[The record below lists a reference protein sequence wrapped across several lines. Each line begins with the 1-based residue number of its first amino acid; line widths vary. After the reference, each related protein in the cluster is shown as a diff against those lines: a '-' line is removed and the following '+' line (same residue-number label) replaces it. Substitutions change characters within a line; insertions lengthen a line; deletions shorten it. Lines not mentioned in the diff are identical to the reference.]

1 MQKSSRLPLSA
12 LKNQETGVVVSIQG
26 GESMRSRLEALGI
39 RLGARIKK
47 KSKLFGLGPVIVSVG
62 NAEIAVGYGMVT
74 RIFVEVDRK

>member
-1 MQKSSRLPLSA
+1 MQKSKLPLSA
-12 LKNQETGVVVSIQG
+12 LKKEETGVVVFVQG
-26 GESMRSRLEALGI
+26 GESMRRRLEALGI
-39 RLGARIKK
+39 RLGAKIKK